1 MKEMRYVSP
10 TGMIG
15 SGFQEASLKRV
26 MAAAPFFIGCDGGW
40 TGDGPY
46 QLGAGKPMFAR
57 QACKRDLRL
66 LIAAALEKKIPLLV
80 GSCGGAGG
88 RINLE
93 GSWGVGRGVAGAAGH
108 PFKRGGVGSE

>member
-1 MKEMRYVSP
+1 MDEMRYVSP

-26 MAAAPFFIGCDGGW
+26 LAADPFFIGCDGGS
-40 TGDGPY
+40 TDDGPY

-66 LIAAALEKKIPLLV
+66 LIGAVLEKKIPLLV
-80 GSCGGAGG
+80 GSCGAGSSG
-88 RINLE
+88 LIFPSRNFLI
-93 GSWGVGRGVAGAAGH
+93 R
-108 PFKRGGVGSE
+108 